1 VAVDSSENVYALTL
15 DGLVWKL
22 DRSGSVVAGWDVSAF
37 SAGDSLVVDLAVDD
51 DERVYTV
58 DQAAQTVRVWAP
70 DPEVVPEPPTRR
82 GGACAVRGD
91 KRAAPETV
99 RLGDEVTVRLSV
111 GGRCPQS
118 APRADIVLVID
129 QSYSMVA
136 NGGITATIEAAREF
150 IGRIDFGRDRVGVVA
165 FNNTA
170 QLLSPLTS
178 NAAEALAA
186 LDRIEPI
193 GGTEIALAIRAATN
207 ELHGPN
213 ARADVQPAIV
223 LLTDGKDRESE
234 AVLAEAA
241 DARALGTRV
250 FTIGFGDIDP
260 MVMVLAASS
269 PEDYYFAPDA
279 GALLAI
285 YTEIASRISASV
297 LVKSLVLVD
306 ELPADMAYRGPVE
319 GPAPV
324 VVGARLTWNL
334 NNVPLQGITVS
345 YRLAPQMLGLRPTN
359 VRADAEFVDGLDAAG
374 SLRFPVP
381 RVQVISEAPTP
392 TPTRTP
398 FPTPTRPPRPTTLF
412 LPIALWQRCHA
423 STVHADVALVMDTS
437 NSMLEPGQEGG
448 NKLEAAVGA
457 ARIFLEQLEMPDDR
471 AALIAFNT
479 EASVAAPLTG
489 DRAVLLAALE
499 SLETGAGTRIDR
511 GLSGALAELTR
522 EPPSAERN
530 RVVVMLTDGRTVDV
544 SNDEILATAQSLKS
558 VGILVFTV
566 GLGVDVDHVLLTG
579 VASRPEWYF
588 RATDA
593 AALAGIYRQIAYE
606 LPCANID
613 WP

>member
-1 VAVDSSENVYALTL
+1 
-15 DGLVWKL
+15 
-22 DRSGSVVAGWDVSAF
+22 
-37 SAGDSLVVDLAVDD
+37 
-51 DERVYTV
+51 
-58 DQAAQTVRVWAP
+58 
-70 DPEVVPEPPTRR
+70 
-82 GGACAVRGD
+82 
-91 KRAAPETV
+91 
-99 RLGDEVTVRLSV
+99 
-111 GGRCPQS
+111 
-118 APRADIVLVID
+118 
-129 QSYSMVA
+129 
-136 NGGITATIEAAREF
+136 
-150 IGRIDFGRDRVGVVA
+150 
-165 FNNTA
+165 
-170 QLLSPLTS
+170 
-178 NAAEALAA
+178 
-186 LDRIEPI
+186 
-193 GGTEIALAIRAATN
+193 
-207 ELHGPN
+207 
-213 ARADVQPAIV
+213 
-223 LLTDGKDRESE
+223 
-234 AVLAEAA
+234 
-241 DARALGTRV
+241 
-250 FTIGFGDIDP
+250 
-260 MVMVLAASS
+260 
-269 PEDYYFAPDA
+269 
-279 GALLAI
+279 
-285 YTEIASRISASV
+285 
-297 LVKSLVLVD
+297 
-306 ELPADMAYRGPVE
+306 
-319 GPAPV
+319 
-324 VVGARLTWNL
+324 
-334 NNVPLQGITVS
+334 
-345 YRLAPQMLGLRPTN
+345 MLGLRPTN